1 MFKITVL
8 YNHPVDPESFE
19 KYYSEVHT
27 PIALKIPHLKSFEL
41 IKYVETPQGKPDFYR
56 VAHLGFDSAE
66 DMQSALD
73 SAEGQAAAADLGNFA
88 TGGLHFLIGG
98 VEKLI

>member
-8 YNHPVDPESFE
+8 YNHRLIQNLL
-19 KYYSEVHT
+19 KYYSEVH

-56 VAHLGFDSAE
+56 VCSPR
-66 DMQSALD
+66 
-73 SAEGQAAAADLGNFA
+73 
-88 TGGLHFLIGG
+88 
-98 VEKLI
+98 V